1 MPEPS
6 TKPLRQ
12 QPALPWIEADE
23 PLPLAN
29 TAWGEDS
36 RAPGLLA
43 AGLDLSPSRIREA
56 YSKGIFPWFSESQP
70 VLWWSTDP
78 RMVLM
83 VNQFRI
89 HRSFKKTLNAF
100 ILSPNCE
107 VRIDSDF
114 KRVIENCAQRPPK
127 TDSSK
132 VTTQGNSTGG
142 GLSAGTSGTSG
153 ANATT
158 ATTSTWILPQM
169 QSVYAQAHR
178 EGFVHSVETWENNQ
192 LVGGL
197 YCVSLGKAVY
207 GESMFSLQKDAS
219 KIALAALVAFSIA
232 NGIHMI
238 DCQQNTSHLSSLGAA
253 EIPRSKFLEL
263 AALAQNESSPQW
275 QFSTD
280 YWGLLGLQVK
290 TNP

>member
-6 TKPLRQ
+6 THPLQQ

-23 PLPLAN
+23 PLPLAS
-29 TAWGEDS
+29 TAWGVDS

-83 VNQFRI
+83 GDQFRI

-100 ILSPNCE
+100 ILNPNCE
-107 VRIDSDF
+107 IRIDSDF
-114 KRVIENCAQRPPK
+114 KKVIENCALRPPK

-132 VTTQGNSTGG
+132 VKAQSNST
-142 GLSAGTSGTSG
+142 GTSGTSE
-153 ANATT
+153 TT
-158 ATTSTWILPQM
+158 GTWIVPQM
-169 QSVYAQAHR
+169 QTVYAQAHL

-232 NGIHMI
+232 NGIAMI
-238 DCQQNTSHLSSLGAA
+238 DCQQNTPHLSSLGAA
-253 EIPRSKFLEL
+253 QIPRSRFLEL
-263 AALAQNESSPQW
+263 AALAQSERPPQW
-275 QFSTD
+275 EFSPD
-280 YWGLLGLQVK
+280 YWGLLGMHDK
-290 TNP
+290 TNA